1 MLQMVVGR
9 VGMMMRVV
17 DNKLKQM
24 RVRGMQIARVMWT
37 MGTMGAEM
45 VIVEE
50 KGGEGVTRENCHT
63 TFIKSDHITL
73 FYMRC

>member
-1 MLQMVVGR
+1 MVVGR

-50 KGGEGVTRENCHT
+50 KGGEGVTRENCQT
-63 TFIKSDHITL
+63 TFIKTDHITL
-73 FYMRC
+73 SHMHS

>member
-1 MLQMVVGR
+1 
-9 VGMMMRVV
+9 MMRVV

-50 KGGEGVTRENCHT
+50 KGGR
-63 TFIKSDHITL
+63 DHKGEL
-73 FYMRC
+73 PYHLH